1 MKENKKNKCPLCGKE
16 MDYIYGDMVCTE
28 CGYRKSYGAS
38 ALEQAQQAMSENTQN
53 AEKNEENKTI
63 LPPQD
68 KPAYSYEQDHSS
80 AKAQTGNRNRKK
92 SAWKM
97 AGIVLAVYFGLSLLI
112 NIASTVYFTFR
123 HNSSYDTGD
132 DSSRVNVSSEIADH
146 KFPEYQGDIS
156 ADTEDEE
163 EIDLGLTG
171 LLIEEIFNK
180 KYTEV
185 TPEELA
191 TVTELNIY
199 TNSDIDVKTMEYTME
214 NGTTG
219 TVYFKDMS
227 LDTENLRLFTGL
239 RSLKTQ
245 YGMLREGDLD
255 GLDQLTEIQVEMKP
269 SDLAE
274 AVNPEQITSLGI
286 GDFFSSG
293 SMQGIEQFTNLETL
307 YADVRYLEDI
317 SELSSLKNLKH
328 LVLENADSVKSFK
341 VLYDMPQL
349 ESLYIESESLR
360 DIGFVSGMEN
370 LTELSILDSEIK
382 NIDALA
388 SCTDTLKVLNLSH
401 NYQVSDYHIVEEMTQ
416 LSDLTLRV
424 SYDFDVEMR
433 IPDVSGIPDLTKL
446 SVENYEYFDSLVNAQ
461 NLQELTVSDT
471 YITDIPEITSLT
483 NLRVLHLNSMSLD
496 PKVIER
502 IAEVSSLEIID
513 LNSSYVWGNVETML
527 NIPSLQELSL
537 EYTTAGFDVDH
548 LQTNEKLQKL
558 NLNHARLKSLRDG
571 VWNYEV
577 DGGDPLI
584 LSNNDY
590 IFTYYPNLKEL
601 YLEEQEIDDIS
612 FAESM
617 KELRILDINDN
628 YVTDLTPL
636 VGLPALQMVL
646 CEENPIADD
655 AELGEKVI
663 QD

>member
-1 MKENKKNKCPLCGKE
+1 MKESKKNKCPLCGKE

-38 ALEQAQQAMSENTQN
+38 ALEQAQQTMSENTRN
-53 AEKNEENKTI
+53 AEMNEENKKV

-68 KPAYSYEQDHSS
+68 KPTYSYEQDHSS
-80 AKAQTGNRNRKK
+80 AKASTGNDNKKK
-92 SAWKM
+92 SVWKI
-97 AGIVLAVYFGLSLLI
+97 AGIVLAIYFGLSLLI
-112 NIASTVYFTFR
+112 NIASSVYLMFR
-123 HNSSYDTGD
+123 HNSSYDSGN
-132 DSSRVNVSSEIADH
+132 DSSRVSVSSEIADH

-156 ADTEDEE
+156 TDIEDEE
-163 EIDLGLTG
+163 EIDFGLIE

-180 KYTEV
+180 KYSEV

-199 TNSDIDVKTMEYTME
+199 NNYDIDAKTIEYTLE
-214 NGTTG
+214 DGTTG
-219 TVYFKDMS
+219 TVYSKDIN
-227 LDTENLRLFTGL
+227 LDTENLNLFTGL
-239 RSLKTQ
+239 RTLKTE
-245 YGMLREGDLD
+245 YGMLWKGDLD
-255 GLDQLTEIQVEMKP
+255 GLDQLTEIWVEMKP

-274 AVNPEQITSLGI
+274 AVNPEQITTLGI

-293 SMQGIEQFTNLETL
+293 SMQGIEEFTNLETL

-317 SELSSLKNLKH
+317 SELSSLKKLKH

-388 SCTDTLKVLNLSH
+388 SCTDTLQVLNLSH

-424 SYDFDVEMR
+424 SYDFDIEMR
-433 IPDVSGIPDLTKL
+433 IPDISRMPNLTKL
-446 SVENYEYFDSLVNAQ
+446 SVENYEYFDSLVNAK
-461 NLQELTVSDT
+461 NLQELTVSET
-471 YITDIPEITSLT
+471 YITDIPEIASLT
-483 NLRVLHLNSMSLD
+483 DLRVFHLNSMSLG

-513 LNSSYVWGNVETML
+513 LNSSYVWGNVEEL
-527 NIPSLQELSL
+527 LKIPSLQELSL
-537 EYTTAGFDVDH
+537 EYTTAGFDVDN
-548 LQTNEKLQKL
+548 LQTNEQLQKL
-558 NLNHARLKSLRDG
+558 NLNHAHLKSLRDG
-571 VWNYEV
+571 IWNYEV
-577 DGGDPLI
+577 DGGDSLI

-590 IFTYYPNLKEL
+590 IFAYYPNLKEL

-612 FAESM
+612 FAENL
-617 KELRILDINDN
+617 KGLRILDMKDN

-636 VGLPALQMVL
+636 AGLPDLQIVF
-646 CEENPIADD
+646 CEENPIAED
-655 AELGEKVI
+655 AGLGEKVI